1 MYFNYIAKQF
11 LSCYV
16 IYKVKFLK
24 ENNVLLIITAI
35 LNSWLVARQFK
46 NVTEKMGT
54 RLTKIVAMV
63 THMLTP
69 G

>member
-1 MYFNYIAKQF
+1 MNFNYIAKQF
-11 LSCYV
+11 LLC
-16 IYKVKFLK
+16 YKVKFLK

-54 RLTKIVAMV
+54 RSTKIVAIV
-63 THMLTP
+63 TYMLTP